1 MKKLLIA
8 TSVIIGLSTSA
19 QAVES
24 TAVLKLT
31 GVLTNGACIPE
42 LSDGGVVDFGTKA
55 VSDLLPTET
64 NQLGYKDI
72 TLTIQCLAPAKVGWT
87 AADNHGDSA
96 TTLTID
102 NATFGGQNQ

>member
-55 VSDLLPTET
+55 VSDLLPTQT
-64 NQLGYKDI
+64 NQLG
-72 TLTIQCLAPAKVGWT
+72 IQRYNT
-87 AADNHGDSA
+87 HDSVPC
-96 TTLTID
+96 TGKSWLGRYRQSWRFGD
-102 NATFGGQNQ
+102 NADYR

>member
-55 VSDLLPTET
+55 VSDLLPTQT

-72 TLTIQCLAPAKVGWT
+72 TLTIQCLAPAKVGWVAT
-87 AADNHGDSA
+87 DNHGDSA

-102 NATFGGQNQ
+102 NATFGG